1 MLRLRKDRPLGVTVV
16 GALCVCGGPMSVLA
30 GLVWLIVTRNI
41 LLVFVPF
48 GAIPLLLGIAM
59 GLLGAS
65 VLLGIGIGLLSM
77 KNWARL
83 VLIVLIGYGL
93 LDGIALLL
101 GIPSNHLLAAAFVV
115 LAMGTGVWL
124 LRYLLKPDVKV
135 AFGATRL

>member
-16 GALCVCGGPMSVLA
+16 GGLCICGGPMSVLT
-30 GLVWLIVTRNI
+30 GLAWLIITRNI

-59 GLLGAS
+59 GFLWAS
-65 VLLGIGIGLLSM
+65 LLLGIGIGLLGL

-83 VLIVLIGYGL
+83 ALIVLIGYVL
-93 LDGIALLL
+93 LQGIALLHT
-101 GIPSNHLLAAAFVV
+101 ISSNHLLNAALVV
-115 LAMGTGVWL
+115 LPLGTGVWL
-124 LRYLLKPDVKV
+124 LRYLLKPHVKV